1 MHKKLIRLGPWLAI
15 FLFICTTAAL
25 VTRYVELI
33 SAENP
38 REGSETSYRY
48 HVAMI
53 TNDQDVPY
61 WEQVHAGAQ
70 AQADGYGALIE
81 RVGANLLEKMSVA
94 DQLEMALYSE
104 VDGVLVYPEDNYE
117 VQCAINKVVAHSIPV
132 ITMQRDSTLSH
143 RQAFVGINDYFLG
156 QEYGRQIQ
164 HRAGDGNHII
174 TILYP
179 GSTFGAESRSWFWQG
194 LSSTLDQQRYAISS
208 HIILENEGLSNAEST
223 IDDIIEG
230 ADNVIAPDILICL
243 NDTITEVAYRI
254 VEDRGAEGLV
264 QIVGGSI
271 SDTII
276 DGIERGGIAFT
287 ITPNPEDTGR
297 KAFRELERYFR
308 HGVANYASTVELQV
322 ISAENVAAYQDD
334 AASVDGVQS
343 APGLVL
349 SAGEGNSDL
358 RAGAGAESPALAE
371 GAEENPNARAG
382 AGAEAPALAEAA
394 EVVS

>member
-1 MHKKLIRLGPWLAI
+1 MHKKLIWLGPWLAI
-15 FLFICTTAAL
+15 FLFVCTTAAL
-25 VTRYVELI
+25 VARYVQLI

-53 TNDQDVPY
+53 TNDQDIPY

-70 AQADGYGALIE
+70 AEADSEDTLVE

-94 DQLEMALYSE
+94 DQLEMALYSD

-117 VQCAINKVVAHSIPV
+117 VQCAIDQVVAKGIPV
-132 ITMQRDSTLSH
+132 ITMQRDSSLSH

-164 HRAGDGNHII
+164 KRSDDGHHII

-179 GSTFGAESRSWFWQG
+179 GSTFGAESRKWFWQG
-194 LSSTLDQQRYAISS
+194 LSSTLDAAKYAISS

-230 ADNVIAPDILICL
+230 AEDVIAPDILICL

-254 VEDRGAEGLV
+254 VEDRGVKGLV

-276 DGIERGGIAFT
+276 DGIKKGGISFT

-297 KAFRELERYFR
+297 KAFQELERYVQ

-322 ISAENVAAYQDD
+322 ITAENVAAYQDD
-334 AASVDGVQS
+334 ATSVDGVQS
-343 APGLVL
+343 TPGLAIA
-349 SAGEGNSDL
+349 AGE
-358 RAGAGAESPALAE
+358 ESPNL
-371 GAEENPNARAG
+371 RV
-382 AGAEAPALAEAA
+382 GAEAEVPALAEAA
-394 EVVS
+394 EVAS

>member
-1 MHKKLIRLGPWLAI
+1 MHKKLIWLGPWLAI
-15 FLFICTTAAL
+15 FLFVCTTAAL
-25 VTRYVELI
+25 VARYVQLI

-53 TNDQDVPY
+53 TNDQDIPY

-70 AQADGYGALIE
+70 AEADSEDTLVE

-94 DQLEMALYSE
+94 DQLEMALYSD

-117 VQCAINKVVAHSIPV
+117 VQCAIDQVVAKGIPV
-132 ITMQRDSTLSH
+132 ITMQRDSSLSH

-164 HRAGDGNHII
+164 KRSDDGHHII

-179 GSTFGAESRSWFWQG
+179 GSTFGAESRKWFWQG
-194 LSSTLDQQRYAISS
+194 LSSTLDAAKYAISS

-230 ADNVIAPDILICL
+230 AEDVIAPDILICL

-276 DGIERGGIAFT
+276 DGIKKGGISFT

-297 KAFRELERYFR
+297 KAFQELERYVQ

-322 ISAENVAAYQDD
+322 FTAENVAAYQDD
-334 AASVDGVQS
+334 ATSVDGVQS
-343 APGLVL
+343 TPGLAIA
-349 SAGEGNSDL
+349 AGE
-358 RAGAGAESPALAE
+358 ESPNL
-371 GAEENPNARAG
+371 RV
-382 AGAEAPALAEAA
+382 GAEAEVPALAEAA
-394 EVVS
+394 EVAS